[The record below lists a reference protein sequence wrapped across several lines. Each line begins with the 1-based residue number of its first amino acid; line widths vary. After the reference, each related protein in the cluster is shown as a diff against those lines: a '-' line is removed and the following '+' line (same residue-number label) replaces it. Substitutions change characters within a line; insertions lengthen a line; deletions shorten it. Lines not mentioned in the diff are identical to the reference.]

1 MEIIEKLKIINFENA
16 TPDDV
21 RDILYYRTLPAIR
34 SEVTKGTYI
43 VRARRGDGHTKRNE
57 MTYCPVKFCTSLQ
70 RATLAGQ
77 TMFYGV
83 ISDDQSHL
91 EDACAVSISECSKL
105 SREGNDTVGKEKF
118 TLSYWNVIK
127 PFRVVSFIADSTFP
141 QVHDNKLLNELRDV
155 FNGSSFTY
163 QEKELIRFISNEFSK
178 VVKDMP
184 MKALN
189 IADAIGLGVFTSIGA
204 TVAVECNVEWYGIIF
219 FGVMTATAGGMIRDT
234 LAGEVPFVLKK
245 EVYASASIAGGIL
258 FIILYKSNVG
268 MNINILITS
277 IFVTLIRIVA
287 IYKNWNLPHFKGSE

>member
-1 MEIIEKLKIINFENA
+1 MNVLYFFDLFGTFAFAVSGAILGIKKDMDIYGMFILAISVGVGGGTMRDVLLSRTPPFVLTDIN
-16 TPDDV
+16 
-21 RDILYYRTLPAIR
+21 YM
-34 SEVTKGTYI
+34 I
-43 VRARRGDGHTKRNE
+43 VITA
-57 MTYCPVKFCTSLQ
+57 
-70 RATLAGQ
+70 ATLIV
-77 TMFYGV
+77 F
-83 ISDDQSHL
+83 
-91 EDACAVSISECSKL
+91 
-105 SREGNDTVGKEKF
+105 F
-118 TLSYWNVIK
+118 
-127 PFRVVSFIADSTFP
+127 
-141 QVHDNKLLNELRDV
+141 LN
-155 FNGSSFTY
+155 
-163 QEKELIRFISNEFSK
+163 SK

-258 FIILYKSNVG
+258 FIILYKSNIG

-277 IFVTLIRIVA
+277 IFVTLIRIIA

>member
-1 MEIIEKLKIINFENA
+1 MNVLYFFDLFGTFAFAVSGAILGIKKDMDIYGMFILAISVGVGGGTMRDVLLSRTPPFVLTDIN
-16 TPDDV
+16 
-21 RDILYYRTLPAIR
+21 YM
-34 SEVTKGTYI
+34 I
-43 VRARRGDGHTKRNE
+43 VIAA
-57 MTYCPVKFCTSLQ
+57 
-70 RATLAGQ
+70 ATLIV
-77 TMFYGV
+77 F
-83 ISDDQSHL
+83 
-91 EDACAVSISECSKL
+91 
-105 SREGNDTVGKEKF
+105 F
-118 TLSYWNVIK
+118 
-127 PFRVVSFIADSTFP
+127 
-141 QVHDNKLLNELRDV
+141 LN
-155 FNGSSFTY
+155 
-163 QEKELIRFISNEFSK
+163 SK

-258 FIILYKSNVG
+258 FIILYKSNIG

>member
-1 MEIIEKLKIINFENA
+1 MNVLYFFDLFGTFAFAVSGAILGIKKDMDIYGMFILAISVGVGGGTMRDVLLSRTPPFVLTDIN
-16 TPDDV
+16 
-21 RDILYYRTLPAIR
+21 YM
-34 SEVTKGTYI
+34 I
-43 VRARRGDGHTKRNE
+43 VITA
-57 MTYCPVKFCTSLQ
+57 
-70 RATLAGQ
+70 ATLIV
-77 TMFYGV
+77 F
-83 ISDDQSHL
+83 
-91 EDACAVSISECSKL
+91 
-105 SREGNDTVGKEKF
+105 F
-118 TLSYWNVIK
+118 
-127 PFRVVSFIADSTFP
+127 
-141 QVHDNKLLNELRDV
+141 LN
-155 FNGSSFTY
+155 
-163 QEKELIRFISNEFSK
+163 SK

-204 TVAVECNVEWYGIIF
+204 TVAVECNVKWYGIIF

>member
-1 MEIIEKLKIINFENA
+1 MNVLYFFDLFGTFAFAVSGAILGIKKDMDIYGMFILAISVGVGGGTMRDVLLSRTPPFVLTDIN
-16 TPDDV
+16 
-21 RDILYYRTLPAIR
+21 YM
-34 SEVTKGTYI
+34 I
-43 VRARRGDGHTKRNE
+43 VIAA
-57 MTYCPVKFCTSLQ
+57 
-70 RATLAGQ
+70 ATLIV
-77 TMFYGV
+77 F
-83 ISDDQSHL
+83 
-91 EDACAVSISECSKL
+91 
-105 SREGNDTVGKEKF
+105 F
-118 TLSYWNVIK
+118 
-127 PFRVVSFIADSTFP
+127 
-141 QVHDNKLLNELRDV
+141 LN
-155 FNGSSFTY
+155 
-163 QEKELIRFISNEFSK
+163 SK

>member
-1 MEIIEKLKIINFENA
+1 MNVLYFFDLFGTFAFAVSGAILGIKKDMDIYGMFILAISVGVGGGTMRDVLLSRTPPFVLTDIN
-16 TPDDV
+16 
-21 RDILYYRTLPAIR
+21 YM
-34 SEVTKGTYI
+34 I
-43 VRARRGDGHTKRNE
+43 VIT
-57 MTYCPVKFCTSLQ
+57 
-70 RATLAGQ
+70 ATLIV
-77 TMFYGV
+77 F
-83 ISDDQSHL
+83 
-91 EDACAVSISECSKL
+91 
-105 SREGNDTVGKEKF
+105 F
-118 TLSYWNVIK
+118 
-127 PFRVVSFIADSTFP
+127 
-141 QVHDNKLLNELRDV
+141 LN
-155 FNGSSFTY
+155 
-163 QEKELIRFISNEFSK
+163 SK

>member
-1 MEIIEKLKIINFENA
+1 MNVLYFFDLFGTFAFAVSGAILGIKKDMDIYGMFILAISVGVGGGTMRDVLLSRTPPFVLTDIN
-16 TPDDV
+16 
-21 RDILYYRTLPAIR
+21 YM
-34 SEVTKGTYI
+34 I
-43 VRARRGDGHTKRNE
+43 VITA
-57 MTYCPVKFCTSLQ
+57 
-70 RATLAGQ
+70 ATLIV
-77 TMFYGV
+77 F
-83 ISDDQSHL
+83 
-91 EDACAVSISECSKL
+91 
-105 SREGNDTVGKEKF
+105 F
-118 TLSYWNVIK
+118 
-127 PFRVVSFIADSTFP
+127 
-141 QVHDNKLLNELRDV
+141 LN
-155 FNGSSFTY
+155 
-163 QEKELIRFISNEFSK
+163 SK

-258 FIILYKSNVG
+258 FIILYKSNIG

>member
-1 MEIIEKLKIINFENA
+1 MNVLYFFDLFGTFAFAVSGAILGIKKDMDIYGMFILAISVGVGGGTMRDVLLSRTPPFVLTDIN
-16 TPDDV
+16 
-21 RDILYYRTLPAIR
+21 YM
-34 SEVTKGTYI
+34 I
-43 VRARRGDGHTKRNE
+43 VIAA
-57 MTYCPVKFCTSLQ
+57 
-70 RATLAGQ
+70 ATLIV
-77 TMFYGV
+77 F
-83 ISDDQSHL
+83 
-91 EDACAVSISECSKL
+91 
-105 SREGNDTVGKEKF
+105 F
-118 TLSYWNVIK
+118 
-127 PFRVVSFIADSTFP
+127 
-141 QVHDNKLLNELRDV
+141 LN
-155 FNGSSFTY
+155 
-163 QEKELIRFISNEFSK
+163 SK

-204 TVAVECNVEWYGIIF
+204 TVAVECSVEWYGIIF

>member
-1 MEIIEKLKIINFENA
+1 MN
-16 TPDDV
+16 
-21 RDILYYRTLPAIR
+21 ILYFFDLFGTFAFAVSGAILGIKKDMDIYGMFILAISVGVGGGTMRDVLLSRTPPFVLTDIN
-34 SEVTKGTYI
+34 YMI
-43 VRARRGDGHTKRNE
+43 VIAA
-57 MTYCPVKFCTSLQ
+57 
-70 RATLAGQ
+70 ATLIV
-77 TMFYGV
+77 F
-83 ISDDQSHL
+83 
-91 EDACAVSISECSKL
+91 
-105 SREGNDTVGKEKF
+105 F
-118 TLSYWNVIK
+118 
-127 PFRVVSFIADSTFP
+127 
-141 QVHDNKLLNELRDV
+141 LN
-155 FNGSSFTY
+155 
-163 QEKELIRFISNEFSK
+163 SK

>member
-1 MEIIEKLKIINFENA
+1 MNVLYFFDLFGTFAFAVSGAILGIKKDMDIYGMFILAISVGVGGGTMRDVLLSRTPPFVLTDIN
-16 TPDDV
+16 
-21 RDILYYRTLPAIR
+21 YM
-34 SEVTKGTYI
+34 I
-43 VRARRGDGHTKRNE
+43 VIAA
-57 MTYCPVKFCTSLQ
+57 
-70 RATLAGQ
+70 ATLIV
-77 TMFYGV
+77 F
-83 ISDDQSHL
+83 
-91 EDACAVSISECSKL
+91 
-105 SREGNDTVGKEKF
+105 F
-118 TLSYWNVIK
+118 
-127 PFRVVSFIADSTFP
+127 
-141 QVHDNKLLNELRDV
+141 LN
-155 FNGSSFTY
+155 
-163 QEKELIRFISNEFSK
+163 SK

-258 FIILYKSNVG
+258 FIILYKSNVD